1 MKPIPRRKFIQSA
14 ALAGGALLLHPE
26 LQACRYLDP
35 QASGNYFLK
44 EFGIDAILCRKLLAK
59 ALSKGGDFA
68 DLYFEYSVSNYL
80 GLEDGKVN
88 QSYGDISLG
97 VGIRTVK
104 GDQIGYGFTQ
114 DLTEESMMS
123 AAATASTLC
132 DMNATPVSPSFSQLK
147 IGNYYP
153 VAPDFNGI
161 PGKSK
166 LPLLQDINQKCF
178 SLSPEIIK
186 VNAGFSSTAKR
197 IMIVTSDGTQAEDLL
212 PSGFVY
218 AFVVAERNGKREQ
231 SGWNLGGLHDFSYY
245 TGDVINEV
253 ATKAVKNTLKLF
265 DAIQPPAGEM
275 PVVLG
280 PGVTGILLHEAI
292 GHGMEADFNRKNIS
306 TFSTMIGK
314 KVAEPFVTIIDDG
327 TNMNLSGSINVDDE
341 GTPGG
346 KTILVENGI
355 LTSYIHDKISAKHYG
370 VKPTGNGRRQDFQN
384 YPIPRM
390 RNTYMLGGS
399 ASPDDVIKQAGN
411 GIYVENV
418 SNGQVKIGE
427 GDFAFY
433 VSEGRLIEN
442 GKLTSPI
449 KDVNI
454 MGNGPKMLTNII
466 LAANDLEMFHGGGGQ
481 CGKNGQGV
489 PVSFGMPTCLVKSL
503 TVGGTQQKGGQS

>member
-1 MKPIPRRKFIQSA
+1 MESLSRRKFIQRT
-14 ALAGGALLLHPE
+14 ALAGGALFLLPS
-26 LQACRYLDP
+26 LK
-35 QASGNYFLK
+35 ASMLPDNSSDNYFLK
-44 EFGIDAILCRKLLAK
+44 EFGIDETLCQKLLAK
-59 ALSKGGDFA
+59 ALSRGGDFA

-88 QSYGDISLG
+88 KSYGNITLG

-114 DLTEESMMS
+114 ELTEPSMMS

-132 DMNATPVSPSFSQLK
+132 DMKPTAVAASFNRLK
-147 IGNYYP
+147 TGNYYP
-153 VAPDFNGI
+153 VALDFNGI
-161 PGKSK
+161 PADAK
-166 LPLLQDINQKCF
+166 LPLLQNINQKCF
-178 SLSPEIIK
+178 SLSPEVVK
-186 VNAGFSSTAKR
+186 VNAGFQSSAKR
-197 IMIVTSDGTQAEDLL
+197 VLIATSDGVMSQDLI

-218 AFVVAERNGKREQ
+218 ASVVAERNGKREQ
-231 SGWNLGGLHDFSYY
+231 SFYNLGGRRDFSFY
-245 TGDVINEV
+245 TDDVINKV
-253 ATKAVKNTLKLF
+253 ANKSVNNALKLF

-292 GHGMEADFNRKNIS
+292 GHGMEADFNRKKIS

-327 TNMNLSGSINVDDE
+327 TNMNLAGSLNVDDE
-341 GTPGG
+341 GTPAK

-355 LTSYIHDKISAKHYG
+355 LTSYLHDKISAKHYG
-370 VKPTGNGRRQDFQN
+370 VEPTGNGRRQDFQN
-384 YPIPRM
+384 YPMPRM
-390 RNTYMLGGS
+390 RNTYMLGGT
-399 ASPDDVIKQAGN
+399 ASVEDVISQAGN
-411 GIYVENV
+411 GIYVEDV

-433 VSEGRLIEN
+433 VSQGRMIEN

-454 MGNGPKMLTNII
+454 MGNGPKMLTKIMM
-466 LAANDLEMFHGGGGQ
+466 AANDLEMYQGGAGQ

-489 PVSFGMPTCLVKSL
+489 PVAFGLPTCLVKSL

>member
-1 MKPIPRRKFIQSA
+1 MESLSRRKFIQRT
-14 ALAGGALLLHPE
+14 ALAGGALFLLPS
-26 LQACRYLDP
+26 LK
-35 QASGNYFLK
+35 ASMLPDNSSDNYFLK
-44 EFGIDAILCRKLLAK
+44 EFGIDESLCQRLLAK

-88 QSYGDISLG
+88 KSYGNITLG

-114 DLTEESMMS
+114 ELTEPSMMS

-132 DMNATPVSPSFSQLK
+132 DMKPTAVAASFNRLK
-147 IGNYYP
+147 TGNYYP
-153 VAPDFNGI
+153 VALDFNGI
-161 PGKSK
+161 PADAK
-166 LPLLQDINQKCF
+166 LPLLQNINQKCF
-178 SLSPEIIK
+178 SLSPEVVK
-186 VNAGFSSTAKR
+186 VNAGFQSSAKR
-197 IMIVTSDGTQAEDLL
+197 VLIATSDGVMSQDLI

-218 AFVVAERNGKREQ
+218 ASVVAERNGKREQ
-231 SGWNLGGLHDFSYY
+231 SFYNLGGRRDFSFY
-245 TGDVINEV
+245 TDDVINKV
-253 ATKAVKNTLKLF
+253 ANKSVNNALKLF

-292 GHGMEADFNRKNIS
+292 GHGMEADFNRKKIS

-327 TNMNLSGSINVDDE
+327 TNMNLAGSLNVDDE
-341 GTPGG
+341 GTPAK

-355 LTSYIHDKISAKHYG
+355 LTSYLHDKISAKHYG
-370 VKPTGNGRRQDFQN
+370 VEPTGNGRRQDFQN
-384 YPIPRM
+384 YPMPRM
-390 RNTYMLGGS
+390 RNTYMLGGT
-399 ASPDDVIKQAGN
+399 ASVEDVISQAGN
-411 GIYVENV
+411 GIYVEDV

-433 VSEGRLIEN
+433 VSQGRMIEN

-454 MGNGPKMLTNII
+454 MGNGPKMLTKIMM
-466 LAANDLEMFHGGGGQ
+466 AANDLEMYQGGAGQ

-489 PVSFGMPTCLVKSL
+489 PVAFGLPTCLVKSL